1 MSPPPVVTTAA
12 PSKRKFFM
20 PTAKSVMDARV
31 AKKKSWKKA
40 RLQKQLSQ
48 NTEKTKVIKK
58 QNLW

>member
-31 AKKKSWKKA
+31 AKKKLKKSQASKTIKPKHWKNE
-40 RLQKQLSQ
+40 S
-48 NTEKTKVIKK
+48 N
-58 QNLW
+58 